1 MKKKFIKF
9 FLPSVIAISFASS
22 LPMITFSCSIANTA
36 EISIDLKQTSNY
48 FKDILS
54 VNLKELNDDEKNSI
68 DSISQ
73 KICDLINDNF
83 GSKIINSKEDITINF
98 NNQDTSK
105 NEKFVDIK
113 IKFIKNVEFYN
124 IENEFFTYDYIN
136 NELISKAPY
145 VSGYLNDTLLDID
158 ATKVDLIFKEVNETI
173 MNISDLDNFETD
185 IYNLREHINQNIFPQ
200 INYFSNIVVEKN
212 QIENSKIVSL
222 SIKLVFNKGIKEL
235 FIPSEAIVNGY
246 QLVKENNRFVLINK
260 SINTSF
266 TAVDIG
272 LNFTNIKSIISS
284 TVSNIENYEIE
295 SESSYSSLEAEIKNK
310 IDELYEIN
318 PLNNV
323 QIVIK
328 EPKDLK
334 QVEAHVELNF
344 IENLYFYN
352 KPIFENSGYKL
363 EKNKLI
369 SSTYN
374 TKMHSF
380 DLTLHIEDIQNILVS
395 NAKQIKQVLDNYSSN
410 ESNIVNELNKKFNNI
425 NLFESAS
432 IQLGPEND
440 EITRKCN
447 IVLKISNSINLINYE
462 ILPTNFQFN
471 IQDKTL
477 SLNNLDTG
485 IRTLKLNNYIDSL
498 KNLVNDR
505 IHNIN
510 NLNSI
515 NKEFNESIKSALN
528 ELFSNENIVENVSV
542 ELNDKVEFKNASCNV
557 NIDFYRDLNIIID
570 EQNLNE
576 NITLNNHRLSISN
589 ILTQVY
595 VIKINETT
603 LNSITE
609 ETKQEVLK
617 INRIDHSNEN
627 KYSDIMNNIKNLI
640 ELKIKVDIPSENQIQ
655 VIDSIE
661 ILENSYSNKNNLY
674 VDIKINFNPLID
686 FVNTNFNNFIFN
698 KEENSLTMSKLKTNS
713 LLIELT
719 NGNLKTLSS
728 FISIKMLSYT
738 DAEKQTYEQLI
749 LDEATKILLQNQSID
764 SPIINT
770 VTITTNLESGSSYFK
785 ANIEI
790 IFTEN
795 ISLFGNPTNLSGF
808 NIEVSNINKLTLN
821 SVLTSIPSG
830 SFM

>member
-1 MKKKFIKF
+1 MKKKFINF
-9 FLPSVIAISFASS
+9 FLPSVIAISFATS

-145 VSGYLNDTLLDID
+145 ASGYLNDTLLDID
-158 ATKVDLIFKEVNETI
+158 ATKVDLIFKEVNKTI

-185 IYNLREHINQNIFPQ
+185 IYNLRKHINQNIFPQ

-284 TVSNIENYEIE
+284 TVSNIENCEIE

-462 ILPTNFQFN
+462 SLPTNFQFN

-485 IRTLKLNNYIDSL
+485 IRTLKLNNYIDGL

-808 NIEVSNINKLTLN
+808 NIEVLNINKLTLN